1 MRGLVTK
8 STGSWYLLRTEKGE
22 HLEARLAGKI
32 RLEGRRSTNPVVV
45 GDWVEYEMEPNEN
58 KGVIQQIEPRKNYII
73 RRSLNLSKQTHILA
87 ANIDQ
92 AILVATLFMP
102 RTSTGFIDRFLVT
115 CEAYTIPVSIV
126 FNKRDLL
133 NDELV
138 EIQQSL
144 MDIYTNIGYHC
155 ISVSAMNTDDLL
167 QIKNLLKGK
176 TTLVAG
182 HSGVG
187 KSTLINAMQPH
198 YQLKTGEIS
207 SVHLKGKH
215 TTTFTELFELDFG
228 GFVIDSPGIKELG
241 LVEMKREEVGHYFP
255 EIRERMNDCKFNN
268 CTHENEPHCAV
279 KAAVETGEIN
289 EERYINYLK
298 MMNGDEMDWNEW
310 EVD

>member
-1 MRGLVTK
+1 MRALVTK
-8 STGSWYLLRTEKGE
+8 STGSWYLLRTEAGK
-22 HLEARLAGKI
+22 HIEARLAGKI
-32 RLEGRRSTNPVVV
+32 RLEGRKSTNPVVV
-45 GDWVEYEMEPNEN
+45 GDWVEYNMESDDVNA
-58 KGVIQQIEPRKNYII
+58 VIQSIEKRKNYII

-92 AILVATLFMP
+92 AVLVATLFMP

-115 CEAYTIPVSIV
+115 CEAYNIPVTIV
-126 FNKRDLL
+126 FNKKDLL
-133 NDELV
+133 NDELM
-138 EIQQSL
+138 EIQQAM
-144 MDIYTNIGYHC
+144 MDIYTNIGYNC
-155 ISVSAMNTDDLL
+155 LSVSALNNNDVDA
-167 QIKNLLKGK
+167 IKNLLKDK

-187 KSTLINAMQPH
+187 KSTLINALQPQ

-207 SVHLKGKH
+207 AAHSKGKH

-255 EIRERMNDCKFNN
+255 EIREHMNDCKFNN
-268 CTHENEPHCAV
+268 CTHENEPHCAI
-279 KAAVETGEIN
+279 KAAVESGAIN

-298 MMNGDEMDWNEW
+298 MLNGDEMDWNEW
-310 EVD
+310 EI

>member
-1 MRGLVTK
+1 MRGIVTK
-8 STGSWYLLRTEKGE
+8 STGSWYLVRNEKGE
-22 HLEARLAGKI
+22 HIEARLAGKI

-45 GDWVEYEMEPNEN
+45 GDWVVYEMEPNEN

-115 CEAYTIPVSIV
+115 CEAYNIPVTIV
-126 FNKRDLL
+126 FNKKDLL
-133 NDELV
+133 NEELLA
-138 EIQQSL
+138 IQQSVT
-144 MDIYTNIGYHC
+144 DIYTNIGYSC
-155 ISVSAMNTDDLL
+155 ISVSAMNSENLL
-167 QIKNLLKGK
+167 QIKKQLQGK
-176 TTLVAG
+176 TTLLAG

-187 KSTLINAMQPH
+187 KSTLINAIQPH

-207 SVHLKGKH
+207 SAHSKGKH

-255 EIRERMNDCKFNN
+255 EIRARINDCKFNN

-298 MMNGDEMDWNEW
+298 IMNGDEMDWNEW